1 MAEIALTAIS
11 VGRMVD
17 DKFERVEVKAG
28 DSLPAWV
35 SKEDKEALRAN
46 GALGEPAPTQE
57 ELDNKDAEIERLKA
71 LLAEAAK
78 SQEGQKAPA
87 DPKAPAE
94 PPAAPKDK

>member
-1 MAEIALTAIS
+1 MAEVALTAIS

-46 GALGEPAPTQE
+46 GALGEPQPTQE
-57 ELDNKDAEIERLKA
+57 DIDSKDAEIERLKA
-71 LLAEAAK
+71 LLSEAKAEA
-78 SQEGQKAPA
+78 EPPA
-87 DPKAPAE
+87 DPKA
-94 PPAAPKDK
+94 K

>member
-1 MAEIALTAIS
+1 MAEVALTAIS
-11 VGRMVD
+11 VGRTVN

-46 GALGEPAPTQE
+46 GALGEPQPTQE
-57 ELDNKDAEIERLKA
+57 DIDSKDAEIERLKA
-71 LLAEAAK
+71 LLAEATAA
-78 SQEGQKAPA
+78 KAPA
-87 DPKAPAE
+87 DPKSPAE

>member
-1 MAEIALTAIS
+1 MAEVALTAIS
-11 VGRMVD
+11 VGRTVN

-35 SKEDKEALRAN
+35 SKGDKEALRAN
-46 GALGEPAPTQE
+46 GALGEPQPTQE
-57 ELDNKDAEIERLKA
+57 EIDSKDAEIERLKV
-71 LLAEAAK
+71 LLSEAQAKAAK
-78 SQEGQKAPA
+78 DPA

>member
-57 ELDNKDAEIERLKA
+57 EIDSKDAEIERLKA
-71 LLAEAAK
+71 LLAEAKAAK
-78 SQEGQKAPA
+78 AQAGQKAPA
-87 DPKAPAE
+87 DPPAE